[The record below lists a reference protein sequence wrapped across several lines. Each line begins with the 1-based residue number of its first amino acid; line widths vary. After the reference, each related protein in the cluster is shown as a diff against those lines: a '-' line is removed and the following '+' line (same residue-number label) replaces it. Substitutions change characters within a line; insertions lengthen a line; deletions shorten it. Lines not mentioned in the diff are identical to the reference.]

1 MGFAV
6 FSLAHFYKHF
16 NPMGFENDV
25 DLTLRNLETKN
36 SLDWLIR
43 IQFVAMAL

>member
-25 DLTLRNLETKN
+25 DLALRNLETKN
-36 SLDWLIR
+36 SLNGPVR
-43 IQFVAMAL
+43 IPFVTIFH